1 MEKQILELR
10 AIETNDKT
18 LKIRAKVNDFT
29 PSKLLRDKHG
39 RPFKEICPKATWENA
54 INNDIRI
61 LINHKNYYNVGK
73 SHNIDV
79 TDKGVFLEIELDPIK
94 ERGIYEN
101 VKRGILNQV
110 SFGFN
115 VITDKW
121 NKVGDYFV
129 RQLQKINLLEISLL
143 DCTAAYNNTTIE
155 ARSMVEVPENY
166 IYEIKSKQLKLYKL
180 I

>member
-29 PSKLLRDKHG
+29 ASKLLRDKYG

-54 INNDIRI
+54 INDEIRI
-61 LINHKNYYNVGK
+61 FINHKNYYNVGK

-94 ERGIYEN
+94 EKGIYEN

-115 VITDKW
+115 VISDNW
-121 NKVGDYFV
+121 NKVGEYFI
-129 RQLQKINLLEISLL
+129 RQLHKINLLEISLL